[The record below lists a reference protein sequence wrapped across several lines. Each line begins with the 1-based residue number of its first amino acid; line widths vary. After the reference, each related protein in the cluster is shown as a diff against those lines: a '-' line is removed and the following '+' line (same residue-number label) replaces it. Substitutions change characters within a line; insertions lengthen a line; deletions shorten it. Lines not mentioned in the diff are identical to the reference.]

1 VGKSPLGVKMTKMM
15 FAVAFVA
22 VLFSC
27 AGKKEMVN
35 TEEALGDALI
45 SFTVNAQATRFTE
58 AINYLT
64 YDEQL
69 SLIDGNGNVKDEY
82 RTAMSRVKLS
92 ALQAEKLEL
101 DSEGKIVGMRAILD
115 RANQRFQISDKQR
128 SMNLD
133 QVEKRRTENKGAPV
147 DTLKGQSLPLEETSK
162 ADPLLEQIREEN
174 TTPAPEQVI
183 PEVTAE
189 EKGET
194 ENTAEAEAEEPVA
207 AE

>member
-1 VGKSPLGVKMTKMM
+1 MGKSPLGVKMTKMM

-22 VLFSC
+22 VLLSC

-133 QVEKRRTENKGAPV
+133 QVEKRRTENKGVPV